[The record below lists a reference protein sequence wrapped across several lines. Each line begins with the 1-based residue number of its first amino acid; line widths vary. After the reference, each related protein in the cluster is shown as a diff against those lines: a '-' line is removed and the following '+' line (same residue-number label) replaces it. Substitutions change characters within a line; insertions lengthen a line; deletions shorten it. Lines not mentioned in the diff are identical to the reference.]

1 MRTLNV
7 RLAAILLTIGIVL
20 SSSFYLVHKY
30 QIRRNAYAFMRQA
43 DHWEELAEQAT
54 KKNDLKQALRCY
66 MQAGKCL
73 KGYVYL
79 VPNDVD
85 ALEKYGMLLADIA
98 QDYRG
103 HLDAYVVLER
113 TLREDPERTRAR
125 RRLVGV
131 AVTVG
136 RYQDARQHLKE
147 SLLRDYPKDPL
158 LWDLLGQC
166 YMGTNEFQSA
176 RDCFKKAIEISP
188 RQVATYSRLAR
199 VLYLHLSGGTEA
211 GQWMDKL
218 VQRNPKEAL
227 AHFERAFYLSDLDT
241 HGEAI
246 KETLKSLE
254 LKPDNH
260 DALLLTVRCYLAL
273 RDVEKSHQYA
283 ARSIKLFPED
293 YNVYRNMANIEM
305 ASGHVD
311 KAVAVVQ
318 QGLKVLRQ
326 DPTLLWTLTNLLID
340 ANRLKEAKETIAKL
354 QAINYPRRFIA
365 LLNART
371 EMIQGHWLAACQGFE
386 KVRGYLMAPGAR
398 DLLKYADL
406 WIADCYSQ
414 LGNRDQQIATLRR
427 SVKADPFFGLAR
439 ANLADALLSA
449 GNVDQAVNESRDLID
464 LSHIG
469 TPGLI
474 AMVRILILKNLRQA
488 GAERD
493 WRPVEKMID
502 DAEKAMP
509 DSVQILILRGELLVA
524 QNRIADAEAL
534 LQKAKSK
541 TPGRPNSGQR

>member
-1 MRTLNV
+1 M
-7 RLAAILLTIGIVL
+7 
-20 SSSFYLVHKY
+20 
-30 QIRRNAYAFMRQA
+30 
-43 DHWEELAEQAT
+43 
-54 KKNDLKQALRCY
+54 
-66 MQAGKCL
+66 
-73 KGYVYL
+73 
-79 VPNDVD
+79 
-85 ALEKYGMLLADIA
+85 
-98 QDYRG
+98 
-103 HLDAYVVLER
+103 
-113 TLREDPERTRAR
+113 
-125 RRLVGV
+125 
-131 AVTVG
+131 
-136 RYQDARQHLKE
+136 
-147 SLLRDYPKDPL
+147 
-158 LWDLLGQC
+158 
-166 YMGTNEFQSA
+166 
-176 RDCFKKAIEISP
+176 
-188 RQVATYSRLAR
+188 
-199 VLYLHLSGGTEA
+199 
-211 GQWMDKL
+211 
-218 VQRNPKEAL
+218 

-414 LGNRDQQIATLRR
+414 LGNSDQQIATLRR

-439 ANLADALLSA
+439 ASLADALLSA
-449 GNVDQAVNESRDLID
+449 GNVDQAINESRDLID

-474 AMVRILILKNLRQA
+474 AMVRILIQEIFGNPSA
-488 GAERD
+488 GRD

-509 DSVQILILRGELLVA
+509 DSVQILILRGELLVV
-524 QNRIADAEAL
+524 QNRLADAEAL

-541 TPGRPNSGQR
+541 TPRQAEVWTTLIALAERRQDWPKTERLLEESQKLLGDTVELRLAQRNLSCGETTQKPSTAYKHWEKMSTVFLLLERTQALERPRGRCDADA